1 MLSQFINFS
10 EVGESRMSANPSIID
25 VPSLTPSVAPIPSES
40 KTRGARVAGSIVFG
54 LCVIACLTGF
64 VQPQWALTAGILLA
78 LTLHNPFMKMTR
90 PASKWLL
97 QASVVLL
104 GFRMDIKPVL
114 IAGREGMIFAVLTI
128 GTAFLLGWLVAK
140 WLKIDR
146 TVSTLISAGTAICG
160 GSAVAAVGC
169 VTGAAE
175 GEMSVA
181 MGTVFLL
188 NAVALY
194 AFPIIGRAMHM
205 NPHQFGTWAGIAI
218 HDVSS
223 VVGAAT
229 SYSVTEALPVA
240 TTVKL
245 ARALWIVPVAL
256 LVGMVYHRRPTA
268 VGNSDF
274 GFEPDC
280 RKTNSK
286 PRLQLPWFIG
296 LFLLASI
303 ARSYLP
309 AISHVAGPIQ
319 TAATIGFTLTLF
331 LIGAGLSRKT
341 LKAVGIRPLLQ
352 GVILW
357 LFLASVSAVAVKYW
371 AAI

>member
-1 MLSQFINFS
+1 MYRVSC
-10 EVGESRMSANPSIID
+10 IIFC
-25 VPSLTPSVAPIPSES
+25 LC
-40 KTRGARVAGSIVFG
+40 IV
-54 LCVIACLTGF
+54 ACLTTLIWPKWGLT
-64 VQPQWALTAGILLA
+64 PQSALAVGILLA
-78 LTLHNPFMKMTR
+78 LTLHNPFTKMTR

-97 QASVVLL
+97 QASVVLV
-104 GFRMDIKPVL
+104 GFRMDIRSVL
-114 IAGREGMIFAVLTI
+114 VAGREGMIFAVLTI

-146 TVSTLISAGTAICG
+146 TVSTLISVGTAICG

-169 VTGAAE
+169 VIGAAE

-194 AFPIIGRAMHM
+194 AFPVIGRAMHM

-223 VVGAAT
+223 VTGAAT
-229 SYSVTEALPVA
+229 AYSASGALLVA

-256 LVGMVYHRRPTA
+256 VVGIVYHRRPTA
-268 VGNSDF
+268 VSNSDF
-274 GFEPDC
+274 GFEPSC
-280 RKTNSK
+280 VKANAK

-296 LFLLASI
+296 LFLLASVP
-303 ARSYLP
+303 RSYIP
-309 AISHVAGPIQ
+309 AISHMAGPIQ
-319 TAATIGFTLTLF
+319 TVATVGFTLTLF

-341 LKAVGIRPLLQ
+341 LKAVGVRPLLQ

-371 AAI
+371 AAN

>member
-1 MLSQFINFS
+1 
-10 EVGESRMSANPSIID
+10 
-25 VPSLTPSVAPIPSES
+25 
-40 KTRGARVAGSIVFG
+40 
-54 LCVIACLTGF
+54 
-64 VQPQWALTAGILLA
+64 
-78 LTLHNPFMKMTR
+78 
-90 PASKWLL
+90 
-97 QASVVLL
+97 
-104 GFRMDIKPVL
+104 
-114 IAGREGMIFAVLTI
+114 
-128 GTAFLLGWLVAK
+128 
-140 WLKIDR
+140 
-146 TVSTLISAGTAICG
+146 
-160 GSAVAAVGC
+160 
-169 VTGAAE
+169 
-175 GEMSVA
+175 
-181 MGTVFLL
+181 
-188 NAVALY
+188 
-194 AFPIIGRAMHM
+194 M